1 MEEYGDWP
9 PHDNIPR
16 LYTVTD
22 VSQQCKSPI
31 PLPSEGVL
39 PEMTEGDHDALT
51 QKN

>member
-1 MEEYGDWP
+1 MEEYGEWP

-22 VSQQCKSPI
+22 VSI
-31 PLPSEGVL
+31 PLPSEDVL
-39 PEMTEGDHDALT
+39 PEMTEGGHDALT